1 MMTEKE
7 NFIQNRKELYKQAV
21 NKCNELKENI
31 KEEIESVNFIQIKKS
46 NIVKIGIKD
55 ENGVD
60 TGEHLEFDLEDI
72 NLPLRLNE
80 CDEKHRK
87 NLEFLRDQFIIID
100 KKEDKKG
107 KKILSWK
114 EEEKLKVLQEF
125 YKREMG
131 ALDLFLGEN
140 GTKKLLN
147 GRKPYYSMYE
157 DINDM
162 LEPILPKLKLRADD
176 IANRIKEKYSNK
188 MNDDKDVLKLDDIK
202 KGIQKQFMGDEINE

>member
-7 NFIQNRKELYKQAV
+7 NFIQ
-21 NKCNELKENI
+21 LKKDSI
-31 KEEIESVNFIQIKKS
+31 LR
-46 NIVKIGIKD
+46 IGIKD
-55 ENGVD
+55 SDGND
-60 TGEHLEFDLEDI
+60 TGEHLEFDMEDI
-72 NLPLRLNE
+72 NLALRLNE

-87 NLEFLRDQFIIID
+87 NLEFLRNQFVIID

-125 YKREMG
+125 YKREME

-147 GRKPYYSMYE
+147 GRNPYYSMYE

-162 LEPILPKLKLRADD
+162 LKPILPKLKLRADD
-176 IANRIKEKYSNK
+176 IAKKIKDKYSNVNNQEK
-188 MNDDKDVLKLDDIK
+188 NVLK
-202 KGIQKQFMGDEINE
+202 

>member
-7 NFIQNRKELYKQAV
+7 SFIQ
-21 NKCNELKENI
+21 LKKDSI
-31 KEEIESVNFIQIKKS
+31 LR
-46 NIVKIGIKD
+46 IGIKD
-55 ENGVD
+55 SDGND

-72 NLPLRLNE
+72 NLALRLNE

-87 NLEFLRDQFIIID
+87 NLEFLRNQFIIID

-125 YKREMG
+125 YKKEME

-147 GRKPYYSMYE
+147 GRNPYYSMYE
-157 DINDM
+157 DINEI
-162 LEPILPKLKLRADD
+162 LKPILPKLKLRADD
-176 IANRIKEKYSNK
+176 IAKKIKDKYSNVNNQEK
-188 MNDDKDVLKLDDIK
+188 NVLK
-202 KGIQKQFMGDEINE
+202 

>member
-7 NFIQNRKELYKQAV
+7 NFIQ
-21 NKCNELKENI
+21 LKKDNI
-31 KEEIESVNFIQIKKS
+31 LR
-46 NIVKIGIKD
+46 IGIKD
-55 ENGVD
+55 SLGND

-72 NLPLRLNE
+72 NLPLRLND

-147 GRKPYYSMYE
+147 GRNPYYSMYE
-157 DINDM
+157 DINEI
-162 LEPILPKLKLRADD
+162 LTPILPKLKLRADD
-176 IANRIKEKYSNK
+176 IAKKIKDKYSNV
-188 MNDDKDVLKLDDIK
+188 NNQDKNVLK
-202 KGIQKQFMGDEINE
+202 

>member
-1 MMTEKE
+1 MMTETE
-7 NFIQNRKELYKQAV
+7 NFIQ
-21 NKCNELKENI
+21 LKKNNI
-31 KEEIESVNFIQIKKS
+31 LK
-46 NIVKIGIKD
+46 IVTEDILGY
-55 ENGVD
+55 D
-60 TGEHLEFDLEDI
+60 TGEYLEFDLEDI
-72 NLPLRLNE
+72 ELPLKLNE
-80 CDEKHRK
+80 CDAKHRK
-87 NLEFLRDQFIIID
+87 NLEHLRNQFIIID

-147 GRKPYYSMYE
+147 GRNPYYSMYE

-162 LEPILPKLKLRADD
+162 LEPIMPKLKLRADD

-188 MNDDKDVLKLDDIK
+188 MNDDKNVLKLDDIK
-202 KGIQKQFMGDEINE
+202 KGIQRQFMGDEINE

>member
-1 MMTEKE
+1 M
-7 NFIQNRKELYKQAV
+7 NNDFIKL
-21 NKCNELKENI
+21 
-31 KEEIESVNFIQIKKS
+31 KKS
-46 NIVKIGIKD
+46 SILKIGIKD
-55 ENGVD
+55 NDGND

-87 NLEFLRDQFIIID
+87 NLEFLRNQFIIID

-114 EEEKLKVLQEF
+114 EEEKLKALKNF
-125 YKREMG
+125 YVEEEK
-131 ALDLFLGEN
+131 ALDLFLGQG
-140 GTKKLLN
+140 GTRKLLN
-147 GRKPYYSMYE
+147 GRNPYYSMYE

-162 LEPILPKLKLRADD
+162 LEPIMPKLKLRADD

-188 MNDDKDVLKLDDIK
+188 MNDDKNVLKLDDIK
-202 KGIQKQFMGDEINE
+202 KGIQRQFMGDEINE